1 MTLKCQY
8 YTYSNS
14 QVNDSYCK
22 HYFSYMFTVTSSEIQ
37 KEQIGW
43 AKCFRG
49 LDVCALCVLGDNLGP
64 D

>member
-22 HYFSYMFTVTSSEIQ
+22 HYFSYTFTVTSSEIQ
-37 KEQIGW
+37 KEHIGW
-43 AKCFRG
+43 AKYFRG
-49 LDVCALCVLGDNLGP
+49 PDVCAVCVF
-64 D
+64 